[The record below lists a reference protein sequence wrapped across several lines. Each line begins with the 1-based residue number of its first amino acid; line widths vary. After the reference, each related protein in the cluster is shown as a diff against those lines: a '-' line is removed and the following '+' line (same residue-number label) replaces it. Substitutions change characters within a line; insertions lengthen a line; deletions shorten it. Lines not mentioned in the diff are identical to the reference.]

1 MVKTRNL
8 AAICITLIGSILSL
22 SAQPFATQPLSP
34 EVRSLQVE
42 VVDRWLSPPVIPLEG
57 NEEIEIRFD
66 RMAQDDNDYR
76 YSLTHCNADWTP
88 SGLSTMEYMVGF
100 NHNDVD
106 YWDYSFN
113 TFASYTHYSI
123 ILPNEDV
130 QFRVSGNY
138 VVTVFP
144 DNDPHTPILYACF
157 SVYENG
163 VQVNATA
170 TSITDIGHNTEYQQ
184 VEAQVNYAHYPLQ
197 NPHTDLRMYI
207 SQNGR
212 SDNEVVV
219 TNPLYVR
226 GNIIAYEHNRDMI
239 FEAGNEYRRFEMA
252 SVRYAGVGIAG
263 IRLVT
268 PLYHASLNTDTPR
281 AKGSYRYD
289 ETQHGRYLVR
299 ESGATDSNLEA
310 DYFVVHFA
318 LDMDTPLLDGSIY
331 LNGDF
336 TYNTLDDAYKM
347 VYNYDTRQYENQ
359 LLLKQG
365 AYNYQ
370 YLYVPHGGGKPTT
383 KRIEGNFYETTNDY
397 LVKVFYRPFG
407 ERYDRLIGIT
417 LAEQRR

>member
-1 MVKTRNL
+1 MVNIRRIAASCIAFVSTL
-8 AAICITLIGSILSL
+8 AL
-22 SAQPFATQPLSP
+22 SAQPFITQPLSP
-34 EVRSLQVE
+34 EVKSLQVE

-66 RMAQDDNDYR
+66 RMTQDDTYYR
-76 YSLTHCNADWTP
+76 YSLTHCNADWRP

-113 TFASYTHYSI
+113 TFAAYTHYSI
-123 ILPNEDV
+123 ILPNEHV
-130 QFRVSGNY
+130 QLRVSGNY
-138 VVTVFP
+138 VVKVFA
-144 DNDPHTPILYACF
+144 DNDPDTPILYACF

-163 VQVNATA
+163 VQINATA
-170 TSITDIGHNTEYQQ
+170 SSITDIGHNREHQQ
-184 VEAQVNYAHYPLQ
+184 VEAQVNFTHFPIR
-197 NPHTDLRMYI
+197 NPQTDLRLYI
-207 SQNGR
+207 SQNNR
-212 SDNEVVV
+212 LDNEVCVS
-219 TNPLYVR
+219 NPLYVR
-226 GNIIAYEHNRDMI
+226 GNIAGFEHNRDMI

-252 SVRYAGVGIAG
+252 SIRYAGIGIAS
-263 IRLVT
+263 IRLIN
-268 PLYHASLNTDTPR
+268 PLYHATLNTDTPR
-281 AKGSYRYD
+281 ANTSYRYD

-299 ESGATDSNLEA
+299 ESGATDSHLEA
-310 DYFVVHFA
+310 DYFIVHFA
-318 LDMDTPLLDGSIY
+318 LDMDTPLLDGDIY

-336 TYNTLDDAYKM
+336 TYNTLDEAYKM

-370 YLYVPHGGGKPTT
+370 YLYVPYDGGKATT

-397 LVKVFYRPFG
+397 LMKVFYRPFG
-407 ERYDRLIGIT
+407 ERYDRLIGVT